1 MKPTMMV
8 AVMMITA
15 IVLMI
20 SFDISLSTSTS
31 AITLD
36 PSVAPNALFVCPV
49 PQDSVW
55 AEIASGLS
63 ILKRPLLIGLFF
75 AVMVLTAVWLWAL
88 YQNLLKDKFD
98 RNAFKNPWGFT
109 KMLFWGAVAIFI
121 LIRTPDSFR
130 IVHIDGATG
139 DWVLC
144 DNNTPGARA
153 VHADKVHL

>member
-1 MKPTMMV
+1 MKPTMLF
-8 AVMMITA
+8 AIVMLSA
-15 IVLMI
+15 IVLMTA
-20 SFDISLSTSTS
+20 FNF
-31 AITLD
+31 TLT
-36 PSVAPNALFVCPV
+36 PVATETAARVAGPEILYVCPAESSVWDTLANALGYFTRPIV
-49 PQDSVW
+49 
-55 AEIASGLS
+55 IA
-63 ILKRPLLIGLFF
+63 FCF
-75 AVMVLTAVWLWAL
+75 AVILLLFTWGWAL
-88 YQNLLKDKFD
+88 YQNLLKDKFVRD
-98 RNAFKNPWGFT
+98 AFKTPWAFT